1 MRPKTFKDLI
11 IKSPISCDSD
21 KKGGSST
28 LYDPRRCE
36 ANSQKISNFQTKLMQ
51 KYKRIGFAHAIY
63 LNLVAKSTTQYGHFV
78 IDSTLSHQ
86 LLPLESHITVITYYS
101 CFHLNH
107 ILRIFNMSNKIV
119 LPT

>member
-1 MRPKTFKDLI
+1 MRLKTFKDLI
-11 IKSPISCDSD
+11 IKSPIRSDSD

-51 KYKRIGFAHAIY
+51 KDKRIGFAHAIY

-86 LLPLESHITVITYYS
+86 LLPLESHITVAST
-101 CFHLNH
+101 
-107 ILRIFNMSNKIV
+107 
-119 LPT
+119 